1 MTAREFLVVHTP
13 ANRCEIQLHLES
25 CEAWMAATRSP
36 SETVRLSAKIQ
47 PAKNSVKDFAVGLVI
62 AAMNTR
68 SNSMKVGYNVHR
80 KRPPF

>member
-1 MTAREFLVVHTP
+1 
-13 ANRCEIQLHLES
+13 
-25 CEAWMAATRSP
+25 MAATRSP